1 MVAAMTHSE
10 LEKKLSDLIAF
21 QCVLVTLRGVAVDAS
36 EEMLWQTLLA
46 AMWEQYGLCRV
57 WYGRYAD
64 GWLRPVVAVP
74 VGGSGLEELP
84 EAMEESSPILAAADL
99 DLPVSVNG
107 WLEGRLL
114 FYAGGDV
121 PSQRAGH
128 LSILVSEAT
137 SMLAQQRLRLRQA
150 EALRRSEEQYR
161 TLFEESHDLV
171 FTHDMDGN
179 FTSLNRAGQ
188 RICGYSLEEILKMNA
203 YDLLTPESAE
213 LMRELLRRCGPNVS
227 PGTHEVVIKAKD
239 GHAVI
244 LEVSASIAHR
254 EGRPASLLGIARDIS
269 ERKRAELD
277 LLRAKEGAEAASRA
291 KSEFLANM
299 SHEIRTPMNGIIGM
313 TDLTLETDLTPDQR
327 DCLNTVRF
335 SAGSLLSI
343 INGILDFSKIE
354 SGNIEFDPIE
364 FNLRESLQATIKAV
378 APLAEEKRLKLAC
391 EISPRI
397 PDRLVGDPAR
407 LRQIVVN
414 LLGNA
419 IKFTVRGEVSLQ
431 AEDMG
436 LSDHRDVW
444 LHCVVADTGIGIPAA
459 KHKTIFE
466 AFVQADGATTRRF
479 GGTGLGLTISA
490 RLVEMMGGR
499 IWVESEEGSGSR
511 FHFTVRLGRLQ
522 PVESPRPAAEPR
534 LARVTEPTQLSELR
548 EAISGAGGARSR
560 DNGTSLS
567 ADRSLPETPKGIRIL
582 LAEDNPV
589 NRLVAVRL
597 LEKQG
602 HKVHTVA
609 NGIEAVT
616 EVEKQDFDLVL
627 MDVQMPE
634 MDGVDATK
642 AIRLREK
649 QTRKHVSIVAVTA
662 HAMAA
667 DREICLAAGMDGYI
681 SKPMKKQDLL
691 STIERLVMGKADR
704 EVAVSLGGTRAI
716 CG

>member
-1 MVAAMTHSE
+1 
-10 LEKKLSDLIAF
+10 
-21 QCVLVTLRGVAVDAS
+21 
-36 EEMLWQTLLA
+36 
-46 AMWEQYGLCRV
+46 
-57 WYGRYAD
+57 
-64 GWLRPVVAVP
+64 
-74 VGGSGLEELP
+74 
-84 EAMEESSPILAAADL
+84 
-99 DLPVSVNG
+99 
-107 WLEGRLL
+107 
-114 FYAGGDV
+114 
-121 PSQRAGH
+121 
-128 LSILVSEAT
+128 
-137 SMLAQQRLRLRQA
+137 
-150 EALRRSEEQYR
+150 
-161 TLFEESHDLV
+161 
-171 FTHDMDGN
+171 
-179 FTSLNRAGQ
+179 
-188 RICGYSLEEILKMNA
+188 
-203 YDLLTPESAE
+203 
-213 LMRELLRRCGPNVS
+213 
-227 PGTHEVVIKAKD
+227 
-239 GHAVI
+239 
-244 LEVSASIAHR
+244 
-254 EGRPASLLGIARDIS
+254 
-269 ERKRAELD
+269 
-277 LLRAKEGAEAASRA
+277 
-291 KSEFLANM
+291 
-299 SHEIRTPMNGIIGM
+299 
-313 TDLTLETDLTPDQR
+313 
-327 DCLNTVRF
+327 
-335 SAGSLLSI
+335 
-343 INGILDFSKIE
+343 
-354 SGNIEFDPIE
+354 
-364 FNLRESLQATIKAV
+364 
-378 APLAEEKRLKLAC
+378 
-391 EISPRI
+391 
-397 PDRLVGDPAR
+397 
-407 LRQIVVN
+407 
-414 LLGNA
+414 
-419 IKFTVRGEVSLQ
+419 
-431 AEDMG
+431 
-436 LSDHRDVW
+436 
-444 LHCVVADTGIGIPAA
+444 
-459 KHKTIFE
+459 
-466 AFVQADGATTRRF
+466 
-479 GGTGLGLTISA
+479 
-490 RLVEMMGGR
+490 
-499 IWVESEEGSGSR
+499 VESEEGSGSR